1 MFFCL
6 YFFLFYHIIY
16 FIYYFFLGII
26 LEYLDVVLQ
35 VTPSVFRVARV
46 FRVGRL
52 LRYFNSAKGI
62 RRLLVALVISLPAL
76 FNIGALLFL
85 ILFIYA
91 IIGMSNF
98 GYVKKQGALN
108 DVVNFETFGN
118 SMLVLFRLT
127 TSAGWN
133 EVLDSLMMQENCDK
147 TFKKIPDTIC
157 GNPIVAVI
165 YFVTFILITYLIIV
179 NMYIAVILENFNQAH
194 EQEEIGITDEDIEMF
209 YAVWQLYDPLATQ
222 FIEFEKLPYFI
233 ANLGPPLG
241 TYV

>member
-1 MFFCL
+1 M
-6 YFFLFYHIIY
+6 
-16 FIYYFFLGII
+16 
-26 LEYLDVVLQ
+26 Q

-46 FRVGRL
+46 LRVGRL

-98 GYVKKQGALN
+98 GYVKKQDALN
-108 DVVNFETFGN
+108 DIVNFETFGN
-118 SMLVLFRLT
+118 SMLVLFRLA

-133 EVLDSLMMQENCDK
+133 EVLDALMVKPPQCD
-147 TFKKIPDTIC
+147 PYYNNLPNGNC
-157 GNPIVAVI
+157 GNTWVAVV

-222 FIEFEKLPYFI
+222 FIQFEKLPYFI

-241 TYV
+241 